1 MGAVWINVETLQ
13 SQPWSMRVVDSA
25 EDATLLS
32 VGDAHR
38 VARRASK
45 EFPLHEWELVTTYLR
60 DAYLVQGFS
69 K

>member
-1 MGAVWINVETLQ
+1 
-13 SQPWSMRVVDSA
+13 MRVVDSA